1 MTLVTLSTAYDVFS
15 RLNKKENPTQ
25 ILKSFSLLTNVIN
38 LFKLSENEAN
48 SISAIHGIRSLSII
62 SIILVHTYWFRVSSP
77 FTDENTR
84 NQFLQTKVSSAVSA
98 AAISVDSFFVLSGA
112 LITRSIL
119 RELDR

>member
-84 NQFLQTKVSSAVSA
+84 NQFLQTKVSSVVSA

>member
-1 MTLVTLSTAYDVFS
+1 MLVILSTAYDVFE
-15 RLNKKENPTQ
+15 RLNGKENPTQ
-25 ILKSFSLLTNVIN
+25 ILTSFSLLTNVIN
-38 LFKLSENEAN
+38 LFKFSEKKAN

-77 FTDENTR
+77 FMNEKTR
-84 NQFLQTKVSSAVSA
+84 NQFLETKVSSTVSA